1 MTFELTQEYLD
12 RLQAAIDAGDDT
24 TLRAEMDELYPADI
38 SGILYELDTASARYV
53 LSLLDKNSGAEILA
67 NLDESI
73 RDGFIASFSSAEL
86 APFVEQMDS
95 DDAVDL
101 LNEQSIQVREEV
113 IALLED
119 REQARFIIDLLHYDE
134 DVAGGLMQ
142 KELVKIN
149 VDTNVNQCIE
159 EIRQQAENVEKVYAV
174 YVVDDAGKLLG
185 FVSLKKIVLARKYA
199 KIADIYEQDIV
210 SVETYRP
217 VTDVAEIMRKYDLD
231 AVPVVNVQGRLLG
244 RITIDDVVDVI
255 TEQAEDDIQ
264 AISGLSGE
272 VEEDDSLWVRAKA
285 QLPWLLAAF
294 IPIIGSTGGNVGIQT
309 ASLIVQSLSDSSGL
323 TYSLGQRLLRTLVL
337 ALLNGAVVGLLAGA
351 YTLLIGEPRLF
362 PVVGLS
368 LLSVVLLASFMGT
381 ITPLLLDRVG
391 INPAVASGPFITTA
405 NDLIGIGV
413 FPALFFQHVLRV
425 HQQRAQGVAPDQHV
439 VAHLLGGEQGGVAL
453 GNVPDTRTRPAVG
466 FGATVAVTG
475 RLGSTASAPSSVTVR
490 LPLARPRPHCRL

>member
-1 MTFELTQEYLD
+1 MTFELTQDYLD
-12 RLQAAIDAGDDT
+12 RIQAAIDAGDET
-24 TLRAEMDELYPADI
+24 TLRTEMDELYPADI
-38 SGILYELDTASARYV
+38 SGIVYELDTDSARY
-53 LSLLDKNSGAEILA
+53 LMSLLDKGVGAEILV

-73 RDGFIASFSSAEL
+73 RDGFVASFTSQEL
-86 APFVEQMDS
+86 APYVEQMDS

-101 LNEQSIQVREEV
+101 LNEQPVQLREEV
-113 IALLED
+113 IGLLED

-142 KELVKIN
+142 KELVKVN
-149 VDTNVNQCIE
+149 VNSNVNQCIE
-159 EIRQQAENVEKVYAV
+159 EIRQQAEDVEKVYAV

-185 FVSLKKIVLARKYA
+185 LVSLKRLVLARKYA
-199 KIADIYEQDIV
+199 KIADIYDDDVV
-210 SVETYRP
+210 SVETFRP
-217 VTDVAEIMRKYDLD
+217 VDEVSEIMQKYDLD
-231 AVPVVNVQGRLLG
+231 AIPVVNVQGRLLG

-255 TEQAEDDIQ
+255 TEQAEDDLQ

-285 QLPWLLAAF
+285 QLPWLIAGAVGSLLAATVINGFQNELGKVAALAAF

-323 TYSLGQRLLRTLVL
+323 TFTLGQRLLRTFVL

-368 LLSVVLLASFMGT
+368 LLSVVMLASFMGT
-381 ITPLLLDRVG
+381 LTPLLLNRIG

-413 FPALFFQHVLRV
+413 YFLIAE
-425 HQQRAQGVAPDQHV
+425 
-439 VAHLLGGEQGGVAL
+439 HLLAEL
-453 GNVPDTRTRPAVG
+453 
-466 FGATVAVTG
+466 
-475 RLGSTASAPSSVTVR
+475 
-490 LPLARPRPHCRL
+490 